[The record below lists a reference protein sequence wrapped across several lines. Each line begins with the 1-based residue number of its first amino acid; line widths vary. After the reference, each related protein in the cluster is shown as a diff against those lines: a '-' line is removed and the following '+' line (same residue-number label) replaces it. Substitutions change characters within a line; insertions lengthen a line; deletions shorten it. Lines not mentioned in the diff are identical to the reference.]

1 MAHADDATK
10 AWVSAT
16 PTVNADDNVSRWNL
30 KYKYTLAVSGSGN
43 GNVRD
48 ADGNLGNDYV
58 HTFDSTIR
66 LTPTKAKTAYTQ
78 AELLTLDDGGKQIGA
93 HWADM
98 FNKKYAYHISDKT
111 AAATTVDA
119 SFDVT
124 GLSAS

>member
-16 PTVNADDNVSRWNL
+16 PTVDGDSKVTRWNL
-30 KYKYTLAVSGSGN
+30 KYKYTLAVAGSGN
-43 GNVRD
+43 GNVKD
-48 ADGNLGNDYV
+48 ADGNFGNDYV

-111 AAATTVDA
+111 AAAQTPDA

>member
-16 PTVNADDNVSRWNL
+16 PTVDGDSKVTRWNL
-30 KYKYTLAVSGSGN
+30 KYKYTLAVSGSGK
-43 GNVRD
+43 GNVKD
-48 ADGNLGNDYV
+48 ADGNFGDDYI
-58 HTFDSTIR
+58 HTFDSTVR
-66 LTPTKAKTAYTQ
+66 LTPSKAKTAYTQ

-98 FNKKYAYHISDKT
+98 FNKKYAYHIST
-111 AAATTVDA
+111 PATATTDA

-124 GLSAS
+124 GLDAS

>member
-16 PTVNADDNVSRWNL
+16 PTVNAASKVTRWNL
-30 KYKYTLAVSGSGN
+30 RYKYTLAVSGSGN
-43 GNVRD
+43 GNVKD
-48 ADGNLGNDYV
+48 ADGNFGNDYV

-93 HWADM
+93 HWDDM
-98 FNKKYAYHISDKT
+98 FNKKYAYHISTPAT
-111 AAATTVDA
+111 ATVDA

-124 GLSAS
+124 GLDAS

>member
-16 PTVNADDNVSRWNL
+16 PTVDGDSKVTRWNL

-43 GNVRD
+43 GNVKD

-58 HTFDSTIR
+58 HTFDSTVR
-66 LTPTKAKTAYTQ
+66 LTPAKAKTAYTQ

-98 FNKKYAYHISDKT
+98 FNKKYAYHVSTPAT
-111 AAATTVDA
+111 ATVDA

>member
-16 PTVNADDNVSRWNL
+16 PTVDGDSKVTRWNL

-43 GNVRD
+43 GNVKD
-48 ADGNLGNDYV
+48 ADGNLGDDYV

-98 FNKKYAYHISDKT
+98 FNKKYAYHVSTPAT
-111 AAATTVDA
+111 ATVDA

-124 GLSAS
+124 GLDAS

>member
-16 PTVNADDNVSRWNL
+16 PTVNADSKVTRWNL

-78 AELLTLDDGGKQIGA
+78 AELLILDDGGKQIGA

-98 FNKKYAYHISDKT
+98 FNKKYAYHISDKSAAVQT
-111 AAATTVDA
+111 ADA

-124 GLSAS
+124 GLDAS

>member
-16 PTVNADDNVSRWNL
+16 PTVDGDSKVTRWNL
-30 KYKYTLAVSGSGN
+30 KYKYTLAVSGSGK

-48 ADGNLGNDYV
+48 ADGNLGDDYV
-58 HTFDSTIR
+58 HTFDATIR

-98 FNKKYAYHISDKT
+98 FNKKYAYHIST
-111 AAATTVDA
+111 PAVATVDA
-119 SFDVT
+119 AFDVT
-124 GLSAS
+124 GLDAS

>member
-16 PTVNADDNVSRWNL
+16 PTVDGDSKVTRWNL
-30 KYKYTLAVSGSGN
+30 KYKYTLAVAGSGK
-43 GNVRD
+43 GNVKD
-48 ADGNLGNDYV
+48 ADGNFGNDYV

-98 FNKKYAYHISDKT
+98 FNKKYAYHVSTPAT
-111 AAATTVDA
+111 ATVDA

-124 GLSAS
+124 GLDAS